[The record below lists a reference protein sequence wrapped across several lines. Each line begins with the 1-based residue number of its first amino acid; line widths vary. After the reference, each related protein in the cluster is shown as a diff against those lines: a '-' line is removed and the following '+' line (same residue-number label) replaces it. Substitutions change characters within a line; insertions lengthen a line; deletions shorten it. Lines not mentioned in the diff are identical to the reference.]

1 MKFSFIFAGL
11 LSATLTGCLI
21 SSPSEKLM
29 NQSSCKLE
37 NSDSLKI
44 INGKGIID
52 GNFVLLQFSKLDA
65 NQVSMSILTSN
76 VTLVVPVTEEN
87 GYLWVNLEGQKDFV
101 KCKL

>member
-1 MKFSFIFAGL
+1 MN
-11 LSATLTGCLI
+11 
-21 SSPSEKLM
+21 SPSEKLM
-29 NQSSCKLE
+29 NQSSCKFD

-52 GNFVLLQFSKLDA
+52 ENVVLLEFSKIDSH
-65 NQVSMSILTSN
+65 QVSMSIVPSS
-76 VTLVVPVTEEN
+76 VTLVVPVNEEA

>member
-11 LSATLTGCLI
+11 LVSLLSGCFM
-21 SSPSEKLM
+21 SSPSERLM
-29 NQSSCKLE
+29 NQSSCKFD

-52 GNFVLLQFSKLDA
+52 GNVVLLEFSKIDS
-65 NQVSMSILTSN
+65 NQVSMSIVPSN
-76 VTLVVPVTEEN
+76 MTLVVQVAEEA
-87 GYLWVNLEGQKDFV
+87 GYLWVNFEGQKDFV